1 MKQEGGGKG
10 KRKHGNGG
18 GGGEV
23 AAAEGTTMRGGDVT
37 ELDVYTLNVTMKL
50 VPKLYEDL
58 TWHRFITI
66 KVKY

>member
-18 GGGEV
+18 GEV
-23 AAAEGTTMRGGDVT
+23 AAAAGTTIRGGDVT

-66 KVKY
+66 KVLKLT